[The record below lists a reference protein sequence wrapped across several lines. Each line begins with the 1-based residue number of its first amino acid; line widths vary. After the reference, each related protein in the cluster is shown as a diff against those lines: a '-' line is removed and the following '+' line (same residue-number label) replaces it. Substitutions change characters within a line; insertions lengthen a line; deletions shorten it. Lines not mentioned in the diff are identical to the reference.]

1 MFFQQI
7 VLGRPDIH
15 MQKAMK
21 LDPYSIQQKKINSEW
36 IKILNASAQTIKLSE
51 ENVGRKSHDIR
62 FDSDSLDS
70 KGTSNQRNV
79 DKVDPVKIKTLHTAK
94 DTVSRVNSNPRKGRK
109 CLQIIF
115 LKRNWYPKY
124 I

>member
-1 MFFQQI
+1 MIFDNSAKTIQLGMFFQQI

-51 ENVGRKSHDIR
+51 
-62 FDSDSLDS
+62 
-70 KGTSNQRNV
+70 
-79 DKVDPVKIKTLHTAK
+79 
-94 DTVSRVNSNPRKGRK
+94 
-109 CLQIIF
+109 
-115 LKRNWYPKY
+115 
-124 I
+124 

>member
-7 VLGRPDIH
+7 VLGGPDIH

-21 LDPYSIQQKKINSEW
+21 LDPYSIQQKKINSER

-70 KGTSNQRNV
+70 KGTR
-79 DKVDPVKIKTLHTAK
+79 TTE
-94 DTVSRVNSNPRKGRK
+94 T
-109 CLQIIF
+109 
-115 LKRNWYPKY
+115 
-124 I
+124 